1 MRAQH
6 GQGTVQPLGEFFGT
20 ANVKKELAGF
30 SVSRMAPVIP
40 AEEMQTHTHEQATFV
55 MVLDGFYISSALNA
69 GPRCRAPTLIYNPP
83 GTTHRDRFEQLSGQ
97 FLGIAISSASLQH
110 AVGYAPLPDR
120 AVSIQSSTALSI
132 GRRLGSLC
140 DRLDD
145 TSPLLAEGLCWEL
158 MGYAAT
164 ASQRHERRPPTWL
177 RTSKELLHERCNQTF
192 GVADAARE
200 VGVHPVHFVRTF
212 RQFFHCTPGEYLRWC
227 RIEKAKSLL
236 TSSSLS
242 LAEAALE
249 SGYTDQSQLS
259 KAFKRYFGLSPGEYR
274 RSCRHRRAQN

>member
-6 GQGTVQPLGEFFGT
+6 GQGAVQPLGEFFGT

-40 AEEMQTHTHEQATFV
+40 EEEMQTHTHEQATFV
-55 MVLDGFYISSALNA
+55 MVLDGLYISSARNA

-83 GTTHRDRFEQLSGQ
+83 GTTHRDRFEELSGE
-97 FLGIAISSASLQH
+97 FLGVAISSASLQH
-110 AVGYAPLPDR
+110 AIEYTPLPDR
-120 AVSIQSSTALSI
+120 AISLQSSVALSA
-132 GRRLGSLC
+132 GRRLAALC
-140 DRLDD
+140 ARLDD
-145 TSPLLAEGLCWEL
+145 TFPLLAEGLCWEL
-158 MGYAAT
+158 MGHAAT
-164 ASQRHERRPPTWL
+164 ASCCPERRPPAWL
-177 RTSKELLHERCNQTF
+177 QTSKELLHERCNQTF
-192 GVADAARE
+192 GVADAARAI
-200 VGVHPVHFVRTF
+200 GVHPVHFVRTF
-212 RQFFHCTPGEYLRWC
+212 RRFFHCTPGEYLRWC

-249 SGYTDQSQLS
+249 SGYADQSQLS
-259 KAFKRYFGLSPGEYR
+259 KAFKRHFGLSPGEYR

>member
-6 GQGTVQPLGEFFGT
+6 GQETVLPLGEFFGT

-30 SVSRMAPVIP
+30 SISRMAPVVP
-40 AEEMQTHTHEQATFV
+40 AAEMQIHTHEQATFV
-55 MVLDGFYISSALNA
+55 MVLDGLYISSALNA

-97 FLGIAISSASLQH
+97 FLGIAVSSASLQH
-110 AVGYAPLPDR
+110 AVEYAPLPDR
-120 AVSIQSSTALSI
+120 AVSIQSSVALST
-132 GRRLGSLC
+132 GRRLAALC
-140 DRLDD
+140 DRVDEA
-145 TSPLLAEGLCWEL
+145 SPLLAEGLCWEL
-158 MGYAAT
+158 MAYAAT
-164 ASQRHERRPPTWL
+164 ASRRPERRPPAWL
-177 RTSKELLHERCNQTF
+177 QTSKELLQERCNQTF

-200 VGVHPVHFVRTF
+200 IGVHPVHFVRTF
-212 RQFFHCTPGEYLRWC
+212 RRFFHCTPGEYLRWC

-249 SGYTDQSQLS
+249 SGYADQSQLC
-259 KAFKRYFGLSPGEYR
+259 KAFKRHFGLSPGEYR
-274 RSCRHRRAQN
+274 RSCRHAHAQN